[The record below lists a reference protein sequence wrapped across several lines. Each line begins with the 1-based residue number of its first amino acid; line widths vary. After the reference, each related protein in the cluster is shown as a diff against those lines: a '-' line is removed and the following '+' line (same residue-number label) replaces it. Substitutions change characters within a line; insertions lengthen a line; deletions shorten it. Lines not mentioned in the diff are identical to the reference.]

1 MPISCAIRMV
11 IRLRDCSIPV
21 RILSRATV
29 EREALDEAEA
39 RAAQAI
45 QTLLARIAQLDRD
58 IERESALNH
67 DAGEVIARLDW
78 EKRELDKAG
87 QGHDARLETASVSAD
102 EAAEALRE
110 VEAKLAELTDE
121 SARLAARHQSA
132 ERLAHDL
139 RQMLDRA
146 SRAAAEAEAAAARA
160 TETGHEAEAA
170 RAAAD
175 AAQDE
180 ARERVEAAEEVRD
193 IARTYNV
200 SHSTISRLKSQF

>member
-1 MPISCAIRMV
+1 MPPGAARRAIAAREAAEAQLPP
-11 IRLRDCSIPV
+11 LREEEQIAAA
-21 RILSRATV
+21 ILSRATV

-58 IERESALNH
+58 IERESALNR
-67 DAGEVIARLDW
+67 DAGEVIARLVW

-87 QGHDARLETASVSAD
+87 QGHDDRLDLAASATADA
-102 EAAEALRE
+102 AAEALRE

-132 ERLAHDL
+132 ERLVHDL

-160 TETGHEAEAA
+160 MRG
-170 RAAAD
+170 RA
-175 AAQDE
+175 
-180 ARERVEAAEEVRD
+180 
-193 IARTYNV
+193 
-200 SHSTISRLKSQF
+200 